1 MNEEARTTLAQLSDE
16 ALQHMIL
23 ALGRYALSVSSRLHW
38 RTGNAR
44 ELPGGETVDSIVSL
58 AFTKVLTGERR
69 WDPHQAPDL
78 QKYLMTVI
86 DSLLNHLAEKKENT
100 LLTTMPRVGDAHEA
114 HMGQAVTAWHAQP
127 PRDPETALLQ
137 QEEVQ
142 HQACMLQLLL
152 EVSRDDPV
160 VTAIIRAMQ
169 DGHERPGDL
178 ATTVGIPVTDVY
190 KALKR
195 LDRKMVRARQ
205 RLQTAPSELD
215 HKGGHTHA

>member
-1 MNEEARTTLAQLSDE
+1 MNKEARTALAQLADE
-16 ALQHMIL
+16 ALNHMIL

-86 DSLLNHLAEKKENT
+86 DSLLNHLAEKKDNT
-100 LLTTMPRVGDAHEA
+100 LLTPMPSVGDAHETPMRQSVA
-114 HMGQAVTAWHAQP
+114 AWHAQP
-127 PRDPETALLQ
+127 PRDPEIALLQ

-142 HQACMLQLLL
+142 HQARMMQLLL
-152 EVSRDDPV
+152 EVSHDDPV

-169 DGHERPGDL
+169 DGHERPGDI
-178 ATTVGIPVTDVY
+178 ATVVGIPATDVY
-190 KALKR
+190 NALKR
-195 LDRKMVRARQ
+195 LDRKIVRARQ
-205 RLQTAPSELD
+205 RLQRIPSELD
-215 HKGGHTHA
+215 HEGGQTHA